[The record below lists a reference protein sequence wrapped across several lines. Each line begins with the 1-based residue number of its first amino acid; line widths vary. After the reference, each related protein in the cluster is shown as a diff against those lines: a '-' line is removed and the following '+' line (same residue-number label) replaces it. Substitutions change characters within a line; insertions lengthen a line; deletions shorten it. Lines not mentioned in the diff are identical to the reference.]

1 MVDTID
7 NEGAGPG
14 PEGEKT
20 ASAGAA
26 GGLEGS
32 AHDGGEGASAQPAS
46 ESSAPGGG
54 MPVAEGVPATKAFAG
69 FKEIKP
75 RMTLAEK
82 REARRKAA
90 EERKKT
96 AQAKK
101 GEQGEEAQHSETDDE
116 IEAALAGSTV
126 RAKYVKKKKRTVR
139 KIGTLISAVILVYGI
154 YLLFKPFQAPL
165 TYGVCRV
172 FLELNV
178 QFPDTLRLST
188 AEQIGNT
195 MRIWYTQID
204 AFGQYRMES
213 IQCRFERDEKMG
225 VRVEKILINRRE
237 VPPEKIQAFNRV
249 LPLIIANPPNLD
261 YPAPIPDALKDV
273 QIDADTFR
281 TPLF

>member
-7 NEGAGPG
+7 NEDAEAGPE
-14 PEGEKT
+14 PEGENT
-20 ASAGAA
+20 APLDAA
-26 GGLEGS
+26 GGAEGS
-32 AHDGGEGASAQPAS
+32 DHAGGEDAPAQA
-46 ESSAPGGG
+46 APVSGPEEGGG
-54 MPVAEGVPATKAFAG
+54 AVAKAFAG
-69 FKEIKP
+69 FKEVKP
-75 RMTLAEK
+75 RMTLAER

-90 EERKKT
+90 EEQKA

-101 GEQGEEAQHSETDDE
+101 GEQGEEARQSETDDE

-126 RAKYVKKKKRTVR
+126 QAKYAKKKKKTIRT
-139 KIGTLISAVILVYGI
+139 IGTLISTVILVYGI

-195 MRIWYTQID
+195 MRIWYTQVD
-204 AFGQYRMES
+204 AFGQYRMEN

-225 VRVEKILINRRE
+225 FRVEKILINRRE
-237 VPPEKIQAFNRV
+237 IAPERVEAFNNI
-249 LPLIIANPPNLD
+249 LPVILADPPNLD